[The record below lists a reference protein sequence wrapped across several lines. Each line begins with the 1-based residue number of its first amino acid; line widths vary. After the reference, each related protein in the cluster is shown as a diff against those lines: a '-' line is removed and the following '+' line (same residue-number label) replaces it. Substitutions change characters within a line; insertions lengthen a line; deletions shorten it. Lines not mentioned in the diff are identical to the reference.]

1 MPKQRP
7 PLSGLVEIASQPP
20 EPVVL
25 DAVDRRL
32 LTLLFEDARVSQR
45 RLSRELRMSPPAI
58 GERIARLERA
68 GVIRGYT
75 VDVDWS
81 VLGFTTCY
89 LAVTATA
96 GADQATIMHALTD
109 LPEVEDV
116 SIITGSIDMLA
127 RLKVRNHA
135 HLRNLLVNHV
145 WQIEGLQRTET
156 LLSIVG
162 VTASSPVA
170 DLLEA
175 DGTRTT
181 ADDSSSAPG
190 GSGVPA
196 PRARARQA
204 RRPSNSA
211 EV

>member
-7 PLSGLVEIASQPP
+7 PLSGLVEIHPQPQ

-25 DAVDRRL
+25 DAVDRQL
-32 LTLLFEDARVSQR
+32 LTLLSEDARVSQR

-96 GADQATIMHALTD
+96 GADQATIMHALTN

-145 WQIEGLQRTET
+145 WQIDGLQRTET

-162 VTASSPVA
+162 VTGTSPVA
-170 DLLEA
+170 DLLDS
-175 DGTRTT
+175 DGTRHE
-181 ADDSSSAPG
+181 G
-190 GSGVPA
+190 GSALPASRGSGGPA
-196 PRARARQA
+196 PRARAR
-204 RRPSNSA
+204 RVSRPSDSV